1 VTTPPPLHSGRSPEP
16 RRGTRGGL
24 YLFLGPDRPR
34 KLQRVQALERS
45 LGIQPFDR
53 HQLDASALT
62 PPALL
67 ALCRQ
72 QPAMSPLRFIV
83 VDQAHRLERES
94 VQALLQHAEAMTT
107 VACVILLVETELGVR
122 HPLTQATVRPADG
135 GAVMTV
141 ESFPR
146 RDTPATKPFA
156 LTDALGNR
164 DVAGALIAAHDQ
176 LLVGKDPLELLG
188 LIAWQLNRWVTV
200 RRLLSLSYTAERIST
215 VMGVRPWQVERVQ
228 SEVAGRSL
236 TDLHGLLATCW
247 QLDVEAKSGRTIPQ
261 LAIEQLIA
269 DVCGR
274 VAKTIS
280 DT

>member
-1 VTTPPPLHSGRSPEP
+1 M
-16 RRGTRGGL
+16 TRGGL

-45 LGIQPFDR
+45 LGIHPFDR
-53 HQLDASALT
+53 HQFDAAALT

-72 QPAMSPLRFIV
+72 QPAMSALRFIV
-83 VDQAHRLERES
+83 VDQAHRLENAC
-94 VQALLQHAEAMTT
+94 VQALLQHADTIAA

-122 HPLTQATVRPADG
+122 HPLAQATARPADG

-146 RDTPATKPFA
+146 RDAPATKPFA
-156 LTDALGNR
+156 FTDALGNR
-164 DVAGALIAAHDQ
+164 DVTGAWVAAHDQ
-176 LLVGKDPLELLG
+176 LLAGKDPLELLG
-188 LIAWQLNRWVTV
+188 LVAWQLNRWVTV
-200 RRLLSLSYTAERIST
+200 RRLLSLGYSAERISA
-215 VMGVRPWQVERVQ
+215 VMGARPWQVERMQ
-228 SEVAGRSL
+228 SDVAGRSL
-236 TDLHGLLATCW
+236 SDLHDLLAKCW

-269 DVCGR
+269 DVCGET
-274 VAKTIS
+274 V
-280 DT
+280 

>member
-1 VTTPPPLHSGRSPEP
+1 
-16 RRGTRGGL
+16 
-24 YLFLGPDRPR
+24 
-34 KLQRVQALERS
+34 
-45 LGIQPFDR
+45 
-53 HQLDASALT
+53 
-62 PPALL
+62 
-67 ALCRQ
+67 
-72 QPAMSPLRFIV
+72 
-83 VDQAHRLERES
+83 
-94 VQALLQHAEAMTT
+94 
-107 VACVILLVETELGVR
+107 
-122 HPLTQATVRPADG
+122 
-135 GAVMTV
+135 MTV

-164 DVAGALIAAHDQ
+164 DVTGALIAAHDQ
-176 LLVGKDPLELLG
+176 LLAGKDPLELLG

-228 SEVAGRSL
+228 SDVAGRSL
-236 TDLHGLLATCW
+236 TDLHGLLAKCW

-261 LAIEQLIA
+261 LAIERLIA